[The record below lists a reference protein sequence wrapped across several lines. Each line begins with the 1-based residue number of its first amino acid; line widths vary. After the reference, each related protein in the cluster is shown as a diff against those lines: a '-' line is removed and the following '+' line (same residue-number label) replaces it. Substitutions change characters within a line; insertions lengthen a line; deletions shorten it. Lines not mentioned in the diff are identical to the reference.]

1 MSQLNTLES
10 KPRTELVLSLVP
22 AAFTC
27 MNAYLLEPFFA
38 QILGLLFGIDKFP
51 GTITILGVI
60 AVAFGTVI
68 AHKGSQAMLQSG
80 KRTIPKVEGDYTGAQ
95 GNRAGA
101 AEKGSKGALSGGLG
115 SADEEELS

>member
-1 MSQLNTLES
+1 
-10 KPRTELVLSLVP
+10 
-22 AAFTC
+22 

-68 AHKGSQAMLQSG
+68 ANKGSQAMLQSG
-80 KRTIPKVEGDYTGAQ
+80 KRTIPKVEGDYTGTE
-95 GNRAGA
+95 GNQARGA
-101 AEKGSKGALSGGLG
+101 RGQTGASKGSKGAITGGLG
-115 SADEEELS
+115 SGDDEELS